1 MSQSTDIILNGA
13 LITIIIMT
21 IMILITMIFIF
32 LIPNK
37 IQIAAKKTA
46 PQRKNFDKNQ
56 GDLNVDHKIVLR
68 NGTNLP

>member
-1 MSQSTDIILNGA
+1 
-13 LITIIIMT
+13 
-21 IMILITMIFIF
+21 MILITMIFIF

-37 IQIAAKKTA
+37 IQISAKKTA